1 MAPARPRSVGGPVLY
16 HPQWLP
22 PSAAEPIPVS
32 LMPLDIEQF
41 ARPVRRLII
50 VVRADPVICGHAS
63 EARNLAEVALTRGF
77 DDVCLI
83 TWPIDVLAGLPMKP
97 LESVLPYSPGI
108 TVERPEPVGDYRVPD
123 GRYSAGLTGRLV
135 ELFSDGVPTVCMSM
149 YLTPHTTIVMD
160 ALSAARSAG
169 FGFNVQTVAEA
180 VGSDVTNVVRSCLRS
195 GQLGAAVA
203 LFSTYLANDKCV
215 AVSAY
220 TRELIVAS
228 AREVDE
234 RCGTRFAG
242 ECERRVGVSF
252 PAVDASAFLSP
263 DPLWVDE
270 VLRRRDLARG
280 GYVLFLSRMTRAKGV
295 DDLVNAYRAAATRSS
310 HRLVIAGNGPALAD
324 IQEMTQD
331 DDRVLVLTDV
341 SDEEKPALMAGC
353 AAFAL
358 PSKPAPDFIE
368 TFGIVLVEKML
379 AGGGPVITTDTGG
392 IPEAVGDTAL
402 GVPAGDVPALA
413 AAIDHAVL
421 GVSASERADLAH
433 AASRYAMQF
442 DRTAVFDRL
451 FQDLTVPAPG

>member
-1 MAPARPRSVGGPVLY
+1 MPFDAAQLGRPT
-16 HPQWLP
+16 Q
-22 PSAAEPIPVS
+22 
-32 LMPLDIEQF
+32 
-41 ARPVRRLII
+41 RLLI
-50 VVRADPVICGHAS
+50 VVRADPVICGHAG

-77 DDVCLI
+77 DDVRLI
-83 TWPIDVLAGLPMKP
+83 TWPLEVLTAAGLPMKP
-97 LESVLPYSPGI
+97 LDSVLTYSPGI
-108 TVERPEPVGDYRVPD
+108 TVERPKPVGDYRVPD
-123 GRYSAGLTGRLV
+123 GRYTAGISGRLV

-195 GQLGAAVA
+195 GQLGAAIG

-220 TRELIVAS
+220 TRDLIVAS
-228 AREVDE
+228 AREVDR

-242 ECERRVGVSF
+242 ECERRVTVSY
-252 PAVDASAFLSP
+252 PAVDASAFMSP
-263 DPLWVDE
+263 DQQWIDE
-270 VLRRRDLARG
+270 VLRGRGLVRD
-280 GYVLFLSRMTRAKGV
+280 GYVLFLSRITRAKGV
-295 DDLVNAYRAAATRSS
+295 DDLVDAYRAASVCAS
-310 HRLVIAGNGPALAD
+310 HLLVIAGNGPALAD
-324 IQEMTQD
+324 VLEMTRG

-368 TFGIVLVEKML
+368 TFGIALVEKML
-379 AGGGPVITTDTGG
+379 TGGGPVITTDTGG
-392 IPEAVGDTAL
+392 IPEAVGETAL
-402 GVPAGDVPALA
+402 VIPAGDVPALA

-421 GVSASERADLAH
+421 GMTAAERSERAR
-433 AASRYAMQF
+433 AACQQAMQF
-442 DRTAVFDRL
+442 DRTTVFDRL
-451 FQDLTVPAPG
+451 FQDVTVPAAG

>member
-1 MAPARPRSVGGPVLY
+1 
-16 HPQWLP
+16 
-22 PSAAEPIPVS
+22 
-32 LMPLDIEQF
+32 MPLDIAQF
-41 ARPVRRLII
+41 DRPSRRLLI
-50 VVRADPVICGHAS
+50 VVRADPVICGHAG

-77 DDVCLI
+77 DDIRLI
-83 TWPIDVLAGLPMKP
+83 TWPLDVLAATGLPMKP
-97 LESVLPYSPGI
+97 MDSVLRYSPGI
-108 TVERPEPVGDYRVPD
+108 TVERPQPVGDYRVPD
-123 GRYSAGLTGRLV
+123 GRYTAGISGRLV

-195 GQLGAAVA
+195 GQLGAAIA

-220 TRELIVAS
+220 TRDLIVAS
-228 AREVDE
+228 AREVDR

-242 ECERRVGVSF
+242 ECERRVTVSY
-252 PAVDASAFLSP
+252 PAVDASAFMSP
-263 DPLWVDE
+263 DPMGVDE
-270 VLRRRDLARG
+270 VLNRRRLVRDS
-280 GYVLFLSRMTRAKGV
+280 YVLFLSRITRAKGV
-295 DDLVNAYRAAATRSS
+295 DDLIDAYRAAASRSS

-324 IQEMTQD
+324 VREMTRD
-331 DDRVLVLTDV
+331 DDRILVLTDV
-341 SDEEKPALMAGC
+341 SDDEKPALMAGC

-368 TFGIVLVEKML
+368 TFGIALVEKML

-392 IPEAVGDTAL
+392 IPEAVGETAL
-402 GVPAGDVPALA
+402 VIPAGDVPALA
-413 AAIDHAVL
+413 AAIDHALL
-421 GVSASERADLAH
+421 GMTSAERADLAR
-433 AASRYAMQF
+433 AACQHAMQF

-451 FQDLTVPAPG
+451 FQNVTVPAAG